1 MFPFKLLESKKSV
14 LWKIVPRLTD
24 KNVTEVAME
33 TSGASS
39 AGLCGYMC
47 TTSATCQLFRFNEF
61 TEGCGLYSGVN
72 LREASSE
79 FGNRFYQIMP
89 TGKKGLFHEFSHDIL
104 FIFINRKNLC
114 QLTHLVYKVCNSPNV

>member
-1 MFPFKLLESKKSV
+1 MFPFELLESKKSV

-104 FIFINRKNLC
+104 FIFLNRK
-114 QLTHLVYKVCNSPNV
+114 TSVS